1 MKMRQRSLRFAVG
14 LAILTA
20 TVAFAPPAAA
30 QTSLEQAKALTGRA
44 SIEYNIGH
52 FEQALELYSLAY
64 QALPTPA
71 LLFDIGQC
79 HRMLGNAERAMFFFQ
94 GYLRDKPDAPNRVLV
109 EQILADLQRQV
120 DAQRAAHAQESAP
133 AVTPAPGAATPA
145 DAVAPPPP
153 PTAEVAAPPVIG
165 NPPLRVAG
173 LASAGAG
180 VVLMGTAAA
189 LGLHASSLSGEISQL
204 SSSRGTWSPQYQS
217 DYDSGKSAAT
227 AATVLYV
234 VGGLAL
240 ATGGVLTYLG
250 WPRRAS
256 DARPVAVVAPAPGGA
271 SVGVVGRF

>member
-1 MKMRQRSLRFAVG
+1 MNARRPLR
-14 LAILTA
+14 LAACLALLAA

-30 QTSLEQAKALTGRA
+30 QTALEQAKGLTGRA
-44 SIEYNIGH
+44 TIEYNVGH
-52 FEQALELYSLAY
+52 FEQALDLYSRAY

-79 HRMLGNAERAMFFFQ
+79 HRMLGNGERAIFFFQ
-94 GYLRDKPDAPNRVLV
+94 GYLRDKPDAPNRALV
-109 EQILADLQRQV
+109 EQLLADLQRQL
-120 DAQRAAHAQESAP
+120 DSQRAAHAQDQAP
-133 AVTPAPGAATPA
+133 AGTPSPVPGVPPET
-145 DAVAPPPP
+145 VASPPPP
-153 PTAEVAAPPVIG
+153 VVEVTAPPAVG
-165 NPPLRVAG
+165 NPALRVAG

-180 VVLMGTAAA
+180 VVLIGTGAA
-189 LGLHASSLSGEISQL
+189 LGLHASSLSSEISQL
-204 SSSRGTWSPQYQS
+204 ASSRGTWSPQYQS
-217 DYDSGKSAAT
+217 EYESGKSAAT

-250 WPRRAS
+250 WPRRPA